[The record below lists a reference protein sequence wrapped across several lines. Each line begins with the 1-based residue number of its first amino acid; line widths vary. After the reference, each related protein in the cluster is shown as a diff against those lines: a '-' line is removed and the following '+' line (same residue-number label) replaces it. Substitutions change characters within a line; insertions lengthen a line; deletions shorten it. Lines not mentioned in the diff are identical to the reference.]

1 MLYNNFDMDQFVKDI
16 NKAESKEKEK
26 KPLTE
31 KQVFFV
37 KNINKK
43 NKKNKKNKIKRK
55 K

>member
-1 MLYNNFDMDQFVKDI
+1 MLYNNFDMEQFVKDI

-37 KNINKK
+37 KNK
-43 NKKNKKNKIKRK
+43 NKKKKRKRKRK

>member
-1 MLYNNFDMDQFVKDI
+1 MYNNFDMDQFVKDL

-37 KNINKK
+37 KKNNKK
-43 NKKNKKNKIKRK
+43 KKKKGK

>member
-1 MLYNNFDMDQFVKDI
+1 MLYNNFDMEQFVNDI

-37 KNINKK
+37 KNK
-43 NKKNKKNKIKRK
+43 NKKKKMKRKRK

>member
-1 MLYNNFDMDQFVKDI
+1 MLYNNFDMEQFIKDI
-16 NKAESKEKEK
+16 NKAESREKEK

-37 KNINKK
+37 KNK
-43 NKKNKKNKIKRK
+43 NKKKKMKRK

>member
-1 MLYNNFDMDQFVKDI
+1 MYSNFDMEQFVKDL

-37 KNINKK
+37 KGKK
-43 NKKNKKNKIKRK
+43 KRLITKKKKKRK
-55 K
+55 

>member
-1 MLYNNFDMDQFVKDI
+1 MYNNFDMEQFVKDL

-37 KNINKK
+37 KGKKKRFNRK
-43 NKKNKKNKIKRK
+43 NKKKKK
-55 K
+55 

>member
-1 MLYNNFDMDQFVKDI
+1 MLYNNFDMEQFVKDI

-37 KNINKK
+37 KNK
-43 NKKNKKNKIKRK
+43 NKKKKMKRKRK